1 MAAEDMTDA
10 LRSLMLLSGDMTD
23 ALRSLMLL
31 SGDMR
36 SPVRLKNTA
45 VH

>member
-1 MAAEDMTDA
+1 MAAE
-10 LRSLMLLSGDMTD
+10 DMTD